1 MPDLTQLR
9 FGKRWISRLLERNP
23 FDLLIVGD
31 HLPHMDAEV
40 ISREL
45 RDAEVIL
52 RELREKHP
60 RTPVV
65 LCLVQQNLDES
76 EMERFRSA
84 GATAVISRQDQNSI
98 FAQVGFYLRPANSGL
113 RNVGVEAAQCASPQL
128 ISLCVS
134 PDIPKHSL
142 QGAPITSSI
151 SDAARPRRERFLPIV
166 STCSGPLRSRT

>member
-1 MPDLTQLR
+1 MRQQRLRVLICDTDAEILINLEQMLENAGFDTTTIWETMDLA
-9 FGKRWISRLLERNP
+9 RLLERNP
-23 FDLLIVGD
+23 FDLLIMGD
-31 HLPHMDAEV
+31 HPPHMDAEV

-65 LCLVQQNLDES
+65 LCLVQRSLDES

-113 RNVGVEAAQCASPQL
+113 RNAG
-128 ISLCVS
+128 
-134 PDIPKHSL
+134 
-142 QGAPITSSI
+142 
-151 SDAARPRRERFLPIV
+151 
-166 STCSGPLRSRT
+166 

>member
-1 MPDLTQLR
+1 MVQGRVRTGDNLR
-9 FGKRWISRLLERNP
+9 PGGEEKAVRQQRLRVLICDTDAEILINLEQMLENAGFDTTTIWEAMDRGRLLERNP

-31 HLPHMDAEV
+31 HPPHMDAEV

-65 LCLVQQNLDES
+65 LCLVQRRLDES

-113 RNVGVEAAQCASPQL
+113 RNAG
-128 ISLCVS
+128 
-134 PDIPKHSL
+134 
-142 QGAPITSSI
+142 
-151 SDAARPRRERFLPIV
+151 
-166 STCSGPLRSRT
+166 

>member
-1 MPDLTQLR
+1 MDLA
-9 FGKRWISRLLERNP
+9 RLLRRNP

-31 HLPHMDAEV
+31 HPPHM
-40 ISREL
+40 
-45 RDAEVIL
+45 DAEVIL

-98 FAQVGFYLRPANSGL
+98 VAQVGFYLRPANSGL
-113 RNVGVEAAQCASPQL
+113 RKVG
-128 ISLCVS
+128 
-134 PDIPKHSL
+134 
-142 QGAPITSSI
+142 
-151 SDAARPRRERFLPIV
+151 
-166 STCSGPLRSRT
+166 